1 MNRSVRL
8 FGFGSHFTAPPGR
21 DIDILIVH
29 DDCGAE
35 SIRVAIAVKGALMAA
50 RPEAHVVM
58 LSVGEEKDL
67 QFISRSAARL
77 LGQATAQTTL
87 TELSALCD

>member
-1 MNRSVRL
+1 M
-8 FGFGSHFTAPPGR
+8 
-21 DIDILIVH
+21 
-29 DDCGAE
+29 
-35 SIRVAIAVKGALMAA
+35 AIAVKGALMTA

-87 TELSALCD
+87 TELSAFCD